1 MDAKGQIEVLLKA
14 VKVHTVE
21 GGDKKIGSMLLERSL
36 KTIYVPQNSSVQD
49 LESKLNRILNKKMGN
64 VLKIYRKKMGSQLAR
79 DIDEFE
85 TQITGDENKNAT
97 LDLKRNEVI
106 VVEII
111 QDAYGKNEKSVKKL
125 RVDPTEQIEE
135 IKMSNNSTT
144 LAKNGGSIQDIKTL
158 CTGKQAGVVGLRN
171 LGNTC
176 FMNSGIQCLS
186 NIKEMTE
193 YFLSEQHLKEL
204 NPKNRD
210 GLGGKL
216 AKAYGELMKEM
227 WQSSLGST
235 SPADLKFV
243 LGSSVE
249 RFSGYGQ
256 QDSSELLNYLIDY
269 IHQDINQSMNAKYKE
284 IPDDDGTQSDKEMAQ
299 IFWDSFQEFN
309 RSYLVDLFY
318 G

>member
-1 MDAKGQIEVLLKA
+1 M
-14 VKVHTVE
+14 
-21 GGDKKIGSMLLERSL
+21 
-36 KTIYVPQNSSVQD
+36 
-49 LESKLNRILNKKMGN
+49 NK
-64 VLKIYRKKMGSQLAR
+64 VLKVYRKKMGSQLAR

-85 TQITGDENKNAT
+85 TQISEDQNKNAP

-111 QDAYGKNEKSVKKL
+111 QDAYGKNEKSSKKL
-125 RVDPTEQIEE
+125 RVEGTSQIEE
-135 IKMSNNSTT
+135 IKMSTNMQT
-144 LAKNGGSIQDIKTL
+144 LNRNLQDIKTL
-158 CTGKQAGVVGLRN
+158 CTGKKAGVVGLRN

-193 YFLSEQHLKEL
+193 YFLSEQHIKEL

-216 AKAYGELMKEM
+216 AEAYGELMKEM
-227 WQSSLGST
+227 WRSSAAST
-235 SPADLKFV
+235 SPSDLKYV

-269 IHQDINQSMNAKYKE
+269 LHQDVNQSRDAKYKE
-284 IPDDDGTQSDKEMAQ
+284 LPDDDGT
-299 IFWDSFQEFN
+299 
-309 RSYLVDLFY
+309 
-318 G
+318 